1 MSQPLLEIK
10 NVKKHYQVKSKNI
23 FSNKK
28 NNVHAVNDVSLTI
41 NEGETY
47 GLVGE
52 SGCGKSTL
60 ARVITGLIKP
70 DAGNVL
76 LDGEDFLQLKGKAL
90 RDKRRTVQMVFQ
102 KPYESLNPKMTV
114 GEIIRSP
121 FDIHDVYHKR
131 EREEKVKELLDLVG
145 LSEKYMSRYP
155 HEFSGGQRQRIG
167 IARAI
172 ALHPKLIICDEA
184 VSALDV
190 SIQAQV
196 LNLLDELQKEFKL
209 TYLFISHDLSVVR
222 HVSDSIGIMYLGE
235 IVETGDADTIYS
247 SPKHPYTE
255 ALLSAIPK
263 THPKQ
268 SKTQKVLQ
276 GDLPSPVNPPAGCKL
291 NTRCPHAMPICKT
304 DKPNLES
311 IKEKQKVAC
320 YLYHEQH

>member
-23 FSNKK
+23 FSTQK

-70 DAGNVL
+70 DSGRVFI
-76 LDGEDFLQLKGKAL
+76 DGEDFLQLKGKSL

-102 KPYESLNPKMTV
+102 KPYESLNPKMTI
-114 GEIIRSP
+114 GEIIRAP
-121 FDIHDVYHKR
+121 FDIHNVYHKR

-222 HVSDSIGIMYLGE
+222 HVSDNIGIMYLGE

-263 THPKQ
+263 AHPKQ
-268 SKTQKVLQ
+268 VKTQKILE
-276 GDLPSPVNPPAGCKL
+276 GDLPSPINPPEGCKL
-291 NTRCPHAMPICKT
+291 NTRCPHVMSICKT
-304 DKPNLES
+304 KPNLES

-320 YLYHEQH
+320 YLYNDQR